1 MCYFSGEESKIA
13 SDFDIFQKKKFNV
26 FPASIGYEALCCC
39 NCSSLIREFE
49 REIKDEEGR
58 HPPEVN
64 KQLNDEKQSMVSTNL
79 SFLYALAGFFFKYYE
94 FSIQLH
100 CFKLLIT

>member
-1 MCYFSGEESKIA
+1 LPCVIFSGEESKIA

-49 REIKDEEGR
+49 REIKDE
-58 HPPEVN
+58 
-64 KQLNDEKQSMVSTNL
+64 
-79 SFLYALAGFFFKYYE
+79 
-94 FSIQLH
+94 
-100 CFKLLIT
+100 